1 MSKPPLPPGP
11 SIFTSLIWLGRLKR
25 NALGAVDRMA
35 QEWGDVVA
43 IRVFGRVIVVVRGAE
58 AAHHVLLAAQDD
70 YPKSKLLDIVR
81 PALGEGLVTSS
92 GETWRRSRR
101 IVQPLFAKRYLNEYA
116 DLMAGAAGDALDGWD
131 QNWRD
136 GERIDLSV
144 EIQHI
149 GLDTITRAIGADL
162 LMSEADTY
170 EPALAGALHEIGEM
184 SRNPAIQGGQ
194 FLGRP
199 SVTTLAKF
207 ATPMRWRRYLRDVNQ
222 NGGLIERLVDERM
235 EQGRGE
241 RRDLLG
247 LLIEAEDESDGTRLS
262 RQQVIDEMATFIA
275 AGHETTAQGLSWMFL
290 LLSNH
295 PQALHRLHA
304 ELDQVLAGETP
315 TAESV
320 QKLDWLTA
328 CLKEAMRLYP
338 PVWVVPRMA
347 SKEDVIAGFRI
358 PKGASVAVS
367 IWSTHRDPAI
377 YPNPTEFVP
386 ERWLGD
392 EPEKR
397 ARFSYLPFGGGRR
410 ACVGQGFA
418 MLNAGI
424 LGAMIAQRYSFEH
437 DPTTPIKLDPTLT
450 LRPHG
455 ETPVSV
461 HRRTR

>member
-11 SIFTSLIWLGRLKR
+11 SILTSPIWLGRIKR
-25 NALGAVDRMA
+25 NALGALDRMA
-35 QEWGDVVA
+35 QEWGDVVS
-43 IRVFGRVIVVVRGAE
+43 IRVFGKVIVVVRGSE

-70 YPKSKLLDIVR
+70 YPKSKLIDIVR

-101 IVQPLFAKRYLNEYA
+101 IVQPLFAKRYLKEYA
-116 DLMAGAAGDALDGWD
+116 ELMASAAGDALDGWD
-131 QNWRD
+131 RNWRD
-136 GERIDLSV
+136 DQKLDLSV

-149 GLDTITRAIGADL
+149 GLDTITRSIGAEL
-162 LMSEADTY
+162 LMAEADSY

-184 SRNPAIQGGQ
+184 SRNPAVQGGQ
-194 FLGRP
+194 FLDRP
-199 SVTTLAKF
+199 SVTTLAKIS
-207 ATPMRWRRYLRDVNQ
+207 TPMRWRRYLRDVNQ

-235 EQGRGE
+235 AQGRGE

-247 LLIEAEDESDGTRLS
+247 LLLEAEDESDGTRLN

-295 PQALHRLHA
+295 PQARERLHA
-304 ELDQVLAGETP
+304 ELDDVLAGDIP

-320 QKLDWLTA
+320 ENLTWLMA
-328 CLKEAMRLYP
+328 CFKEAMRLYP

-347 SKEDVIAGFRI
+347 AKEDVIAGYRI

-367 IWSTHRDPAI
+367 IWSTHRDPAV
-377 YPNPTEFVP
+377 YPNPKQFLP

-392 EPEKR
+392 EPDER

-437 DPTTPIKLDPTLT
+437 DPTVAIKLDPTLT
-450 LRPHG
+450 LRPQG
-455 ETPVSV
+455 ETPVFFRRR
-461 HRRTR
+461 HR